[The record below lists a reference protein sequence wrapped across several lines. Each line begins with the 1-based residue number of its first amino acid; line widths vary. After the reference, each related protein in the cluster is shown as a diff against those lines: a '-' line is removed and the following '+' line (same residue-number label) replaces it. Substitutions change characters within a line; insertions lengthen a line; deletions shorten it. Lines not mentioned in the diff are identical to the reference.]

1 MVDLIAQGLA
11 SGVVVG
17 LVYTLIALSVVVIY
31 KATDVVNFAG
41 GEMVMLGGYLALLA
55 IVGFG
60 WSYLAA
66 FVFAAGTTF
75 ALGALFDC
83 LVLDKAMR
91 RATPGQGVMVSM
103 VIATVGL
110 AYLIKG
116 LVRVVPQTEEAQ
128 RLPSLFVGDPIV
140 LGPAI
145 LQRQDIGIA
154 AVSVLIIL
162 AVGAFFRYTL
172 PGKALLAMAENPRAA
187 VLIGIPVRKMRWMV
201 WGCACMLAALAG
213 VLLAPKLLLT
223 PDMGGIVIMAFAA
236 AILGGFAN
244 LPGCIVGGVILGV
257 GQNMVGLF
265 ISSKAIA
272 VAPFVAIMLVL
283 VLKPEGLFGGKPHVK
298 KV

>member
-1 MVDLIAQGLA
+1 MAELIAQGLA
-11 SGVVVG
+11 SGIVVG
-17 LVYTLIALSVVVIY
+17 LIYALIALAVVSIY

-41 GEMVMLGGYLALLA
+41 GEVVMLGGYLALLA

-60 WSYLAA
+60 WSYLPA
-66 FVFAAGTTF
+66 FVFAAGITF
-75 ALGALFDC
+75 AVGALFDRII
-83 LVLDKAMR
+83 LDRVLGRAM
-91 RATPGQGVMVSM
+91 PGQSIMVSM

-110 AYLIKG
+110 AFLIKG

-128 RLPSLFVGDPIV
+128 RLPLLFSGEPIF

-154 AVSVLIIL
+154 AVSVLVIL
-162 AVGAFFRYTL
+162 AVGAFYRYTL

-187 VLIGIPVRKMRWMV
+187 VLIGIPVRSLRWMV
-201 WGCACMLAALAG
+201 WGCACMMAALAG

-223 PDMGGIVIMAFAA
+223 PDMGGIVMMAFAA
-236 AILGGFAN
+236 AILGGFTN

-257 GQNMVGLF
+257 TQNMVGLF

-272 VAPFVAIMLVL
+272 VAPFIAIMLVL
-283 VLKPEGLFGGKPHVK
+283 VLKPEGLFGGKTRAK